1 MRWHGRRALLDVGLL
16 SAHFPPRHNK
26 TRAAKTGGQMARTH
40 PKTPKPFAPFEW
52 MIAWRYLRARRA
64 EGGVSVMTWISL
76 IGITLAVFALIATL
90 AVRSGFRHEFVGT
103 ILGAN
108 AHITVYTTL
117 GVDENGQTTR
127 ALIDYE
133 DRAARLAELP
143 FVTRAAPLVRGQV
156 MTSLRSRNA
165 GVEVY
170 GIAEADLL
178 SLPGIV
184 NPEQEFGSLARFSE
198 GVSIGSGVAQQ
209 LNAAVGDRIKL
220 ISPDGVRTAF
230 GTSPRVKSYEIV
242 HIFSV
247 GRYDID
253 RTRIYMPFEEAQSYF
268 NRGGAADEIEVMVTD
283 PEAVDELFLDILRAS
298 GDDTLIWTWRD
309 ASGSFLRALDIEDN
323 VMFIILSI
331 LVLIAAMNIVSGLI
345 MLVKNKGRDVGI
357 LRTIGLSEGSI
368 LRIFFI
374 CGAFTGIIGT
384 GLGVILGCLFALYI
398 DPIFSFV
405 NYVAGGGVWDPSIR
419 GIYELPARLEF
430 DDVMSAVSLSL
441 GLSFIVTIFP
451 ARRAARMN
459 PVEALR
465 YE

>member
-1 MRWHGRRALLDVGLL
+1 M
-16 SAHFPPRHNK
+16 S
-26 TRAAKTGGQMARTH
+26 
-40 PKTPKPFAPFEW
+40 TPPFAPFEW
-52 MIAWRYLRARRA
+52 MIAWRYLRAKRA

-90 AVRSGFRHEFVGT
+90 SVRAGFRAEFVDT

-108 AHITVYTTL
+108 AHVTVYGAQHQAADGRTIT
-117 GVDENGQTTR
+117 GF
-127 ALIDYE
+127 E
-133 DRAARLAELP
+133 DFDAVAQKLASVP
-143 FVTRAAPLVRGQV
+143 SVTRAAPMVRGQV
-156 MTSLRSRNA
+156 MATAGNRNS

-170 GIAEADLL
+170 GMRAADVRAI
-178 SLPGIV
+178 PRVGD
-184 NPEQEFGSLARFSE
+184 GADAYGDLARYDE
-198 GVSIGSGVAQQ
+198 GIAIGSGIARELGVT
-209 LNAAVGDRIKL
+209 VGDRIRL
-220 ISPDGVRTAF
+220 ISPNGVKTAF
-230 GTSPRVKSYEIV
+230 GTSPRVSAFEVVYV
-242 HIFSV
+242 FTA

-253 RTRIYMPFEEAQSYF
+253 RTRIYMPLAAAQDYF
-268 NRGGAADEIEVMVTD
+268 NREGLADEIEVMVTK
-283 PEAVDELFLDILRAS
+283 PEAVDDLALDLMTA
-298 GDDTLIWTWRD
+298 GGQYANVWTWRD
-309 ASGSFLRALDIEDN
+309 SSGSFLRALDIEDN

-345 MLVKNKGRDVGI
+345 MLVKNKGRDIGI
-357 LRTIGLSEGSI
+357 LRTMGLTEGSI
-368 LRIFFI
+368 LRVFFI

-384 GLGVILGCLFALYI
+384 FAGVALGCLFAIYI

-419 GIYELPARLEF
+419 GIYALPAKLQMQ
-430 DDVMSAVSLSL
+430 DVLSAVSLSL